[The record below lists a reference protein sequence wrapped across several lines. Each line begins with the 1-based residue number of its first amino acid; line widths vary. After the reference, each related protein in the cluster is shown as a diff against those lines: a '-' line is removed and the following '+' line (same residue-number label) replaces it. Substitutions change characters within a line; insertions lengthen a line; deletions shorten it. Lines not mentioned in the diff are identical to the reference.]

1 MFTNLEHM
9 LHSLDQVFTH
19 LHDSFFDCIAMRYL
33 EIWQVVMHIHYQ
45 GMKFWFFNHI
55 KRLIRCSNP
64 LCQQFFKVIL
74 IPRTLWNISFVVNLK
89 NKGLTAAALTCF
101 SNALWI
107 VMFEDSSFC
116 RRSESAPGSR
126 IFFPEVTA
134 ISSAVTS
141 SGDRSFIAT

>member
-1 MFTNLEHM
+1 M
-9 LHSLDQVFTH
+9 LCSLDQVFTH
-19 LHDSFFDCIAMRYL
+19 LYNSFFDCIAMRYL
-33 EIWQVVMHIHYQ
+33 EVWRVVMCIHDQ
-45 GMKFWFFNHI
+45 GTKFWFFDHT

-89 NKGLTAAALTCF
+89 NKGLTVAALTCF

-116 RRSESAPGSR
+116 RRLESAPGSR
-126 IFFPEVTA
+126 IFFPKATA

-141 SGDRSFIAT
+141 LGDRSFIAT